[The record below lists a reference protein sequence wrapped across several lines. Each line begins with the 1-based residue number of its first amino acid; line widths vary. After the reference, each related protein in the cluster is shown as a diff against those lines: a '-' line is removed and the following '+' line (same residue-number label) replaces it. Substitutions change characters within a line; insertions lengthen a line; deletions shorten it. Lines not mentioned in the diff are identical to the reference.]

1 MRALIFNGGTE
12 GNMVALILA
21 IALEVGIDGKL
32 AVSVV
37 RAENISLEAEKVGI
51 TGDLGIMQL
60 NPNYLEYFADQ
71 YWDKEWAF
79 DWRTPYD
86 NVYVGLKH
94 LKYLVSLPGFNVWMA
109 LIAYNAGESAVRSG
123 NPPDSSIDYANKIM
137 RSMNEK

>member
-1 MRALIFNGGTE
+1 
-12 GNMVALILA
+12 MVALILA
-21 IALEVGIDGKL
+21 IALEVGIDGNL
-32 AVSVV
+32 AVSVA
-37 RAENISLEAEKVGI
+37 RAENPALEAERIGI

-60 NPNYLEYFADQ
+60 NPMYLDYFVDR
-71 YWDKEWAF
+71 YWDKDWVF

-123 NPPDSSIDYANKIM
+123 KPPDSSIDYANTIM
-137 RSMNEK
+137 WRWKTK